1 MKGRTVYITEEQE
14 REITKRIMS
23 EALVVNSNQVSDIVN
38 YLNQFYLPGIDYAG
52 DIGSDGLPC
61 STLEISYVV
70 NGQPLQK
77 LKREELLDVIN
88 DKFRRFVK
96 DEASRKAYFAKIIED
111 WLNKKVKKTGQLT
124 VNVITDKDINIYKNG
139 KNNKK

>member
-1 MKGRTVYITEEQE
+1 MKTVYITEEQE
-14 REITKRIMS
+14 REITRRILS
-23 EALVVNSNQVSDIVN
+23 EALVVNSDQVSDIVN
-38 YLNQFYLPGIDYAG
+38 YLNQFYLPGIDFAG

-77 LKREELLDVIN
+77 LKKEELLDIIT

-96 DEASRKAYFAKIIED
+96 DDASRKAYFAKIIED

-124 VNVITDKDINIYKNG
+124 VNVITDNDINKYKN
-139 KNNKK
+139 K

>member
-1 MKGRTVYITEEQE
+1 MGKTVYITEEQE
-14 REITKRIMS
+14 REIARRIMS
-23 EALVVNSNQVSDIVN
+23 EALVVNSDQVSDIVN
-38 YLNQFYLPGIDYAG
+38 YLNRFYLPGIDYAG
-52 DIGSDGLPC
+52 DIGNDGLPC

-77 LKREELLDVIN
+77 LKKEELLDVID

-96 DEASRKAYFAKIIED
+96 DDASRKAYFAKVIED

-124 VNVITDKDINIYKNG
+124 VNVITDKDIEKYKT
-139 KNNKK
+139 KK

>member
-1 MKGRTVYITEEQE
+1 MKTVYITEEQE
-14 REITKRIMS
+14 REISKRIMS

-52 DIGSDGLPC
+52 DIGNNGLPC
-61 STLEISYVV
+61 STLEITYVV

-77 LKREELLDVIN
+77 LKREELLDVID
-88 DKFRRFVK
+88 DKFRNFVK
-96 DEASRKAYFAKIIED
+96 DDASRKAYFAKIIED

-124 VNVITDKDINIYKNG
+124 VNVITDKVINNYKSGNS
-139 KNNKK
+139 KQSKK